1 MPEEIDEA
9 LFRALLRTS
18 LPIDEIQ
25 GVIGL
30 GAKKS
35 GPLDKVVLIWI
46 DDQDRPDFKQTV
58 AAHNKEPQQP
68 GSFQFSWLNRE
79 MSRNSRLLLRIEME
93 LPTHSIFHLSFS
105 LQQDLGVLLTI
116 AQYRVFW
123 LVPGPARPLPAPR
136 VLVDAETF
144 FEEYKGLF
152 EWLLALELSASQA
165 NELLEFLAAWPYPPG
180 H

>member
-9 LFRALLRTS
+9 VFRALLRTS

-25 GVIGL
+25 GVTGL
-30 GAKKS
+30 GAS
-35 GPLDKVVLIWI
+35 RGGPLEQVVLIWI

-58 AAHNKEPQQP
+58 AAHTMERQP
-68 GSFQFSWLNRE
+68 GSFHLSWLYRE
-79 MSRNSRLLLRIEME
+79 MSSKTRLLLRIEME
-93 LPTHSIFHLSFS
+93 RPTHSIFHLSFS
-105 LQQDLGVLLTI
+105 LQRDFGVLMTI
-116 AQYRVFW
+116 AQHRVCW

-152 EWLLALELSASQA
+152 GWTLALELSESQA
-165 NELLEFLAAWPYPPG
+165 RDLLEFLAAWPYPPD